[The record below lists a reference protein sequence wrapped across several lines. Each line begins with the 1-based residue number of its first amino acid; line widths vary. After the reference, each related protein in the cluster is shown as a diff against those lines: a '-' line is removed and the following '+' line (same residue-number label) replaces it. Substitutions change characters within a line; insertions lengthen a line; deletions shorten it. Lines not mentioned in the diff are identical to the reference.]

1 MRDVAPNDGRHRE
14 GVGRVPPEELL
25 PFIPGGPPIRGNA
38 LTKPVLEPSTEGGGR
53 SKKTGPQPVA
63 ARADLPNV
71 LGPDFDLAGK

>member
-1 MRDVAPNDGRHRE
+1 MMADIE
-14 GVGRVPPEELL
+14 KELGL
-25 PFIPGGPPIRGNA
+25 SPLKTYCGLFPGGPPIRGNA